1 MDSEHLEDF
10 TWIESRNAYH
20 HDEDCIQCDECHED
34 IVCEDALS
42 SEITG
47 ESYCC
52 DKYMEKAETAFMQ
65 ENWYYSEYDNKWFE
79 EEEDITHIQVW
90 IDTESRYKDI
100 SISTV
105 TLDKLIEDEKAWTF
119 DDETFDKVNPETG
132 LPYGYEPTKKERH
145 EYSIVEET
153 V

>member
-1 MDSEHLEDF
+1 MVAQFS
-10 TWIESRNAYH
+10 
-20 HDEDCIQCDECHED
+20 
-34 IVCEDALS
+34 
-42 SEITG
+42 TG
-47 ESYCC
+47 ILAHFSISIY
-52 DKYMEKAETAFMQ
+52 
-65 ENWYYSEYDNKWFE
+65 
-79 EEEDITHIQVW
+79 THIQVW